1 MDTGFIAITLLAFG
15 FVGWYGA
22 GSLFN
27 RYKSR
32 RMLKTIARHLKKYGG
47 SKEVTPLGSSG
58 FIINMDKP
66 SDGIRKLSLGVVL
79 SKRELPINWIVDY
92 IRGKRDTL
100 TIKAVFNKKPGY
112 DADIYRVD
120 NYYGRTIHRK
130 LAKDRYRELDGVYV
144 FPSDVVKKGKVKS
157 IVRLMEKIEGIWWI
171 SLKKEGV
178 HLIITA
184 HPKVVDDLNII
195 MRLVEELS

>member
-1 MDTGFIAITLLAFG
+1 LDTGFIAITLLAFG

-27 RYKSR
+27 RYKSKK
-32 RMLKTIARHLKKYGG
+32 MLKTVAQHLKKYRG

-58 FIINMDKP
+58 FIIDMDKP
-66 SDGIRKLSLGVVL
+66 TDKIKKLSLGIVL

-112 DADIYRVD
+112 DADIYRLD
-120 NYYGRTIHRK
+120 NYYGKILHK
-130 LAKDRYRELDGVYV
+130 KVAKDRYRELGGVYLY
-144 FPSDVVKKGKVKS
+144 PGDAIKKGKVKNA
-157 IVRLMEKIEGIWWI
+157 VRFMEREKGVWWI
-171 SLKKEGV
+171 SLKREGV

-184 HPKVVDDLNII
+184 NPRVVDNLGSI
-195 MRLVEELS
+195 MRLIEDLS

>member
-32 RMLKTIARHLKKYGG
+32 RLLKTVAQHLKKYKG

-66 SDGIRKLSLGVVL
+66 TDKIKKLSLGVVL

-112 DADIYRVD
+112 DADVYRVD
-120 NYYGRTIHRK
+120 NYYGRAIHKKVVRG
-130 LAKDRYRELDGVYV
+130 RYREVDGVYV
-144 FPSDVVKKGKVKS
+144 YPGDAIKKGKVKS
-157 IVRLMEKIEGIWWI
+157 ALRLMEREEDIWWI

-184 HPKVVDDLNII
+184 HPKVVDNLGGII
-195 MRLVEELS
+195 RLVEDLS